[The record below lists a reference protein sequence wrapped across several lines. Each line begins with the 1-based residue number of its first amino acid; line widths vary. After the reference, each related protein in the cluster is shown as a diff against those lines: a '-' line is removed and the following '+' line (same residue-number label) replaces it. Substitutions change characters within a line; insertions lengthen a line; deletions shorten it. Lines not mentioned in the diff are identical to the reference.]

1 MVEITDLLTNDTV
14 LVAIISLLSGIVLTY
29 VGAIVKFRRDLQSK
43 YDIDLRNKRIK
54 AYKLL
59 WQLLEPLAYYSPA
72 TLVTYGIIQE
82 MSEKMREWY
91 YKTGGMF
98 LSESSRDAYFDV
110 QKEVMKVLE
119 EKMKIILNQD
129 SSKMSKLKNIL
140 NNKLNIDKDID
151 IDKVVGLAHESLK
164 VQEEI
169 LKDKQDD
176 KLETSDLKE
185 IKSKASALRSS
196 LSNDIGSRR
205 ESEIRND

>member
-98 LSESSRDAYFDV
+98 LSESSR
-110 QKEVMKVLE
+110 MH
-119 EKMKIILNQD
+119 IL
-129 SSKMSKLKNIL
+129 MSKK
-140 NNKLNIDKDID
+140 KL
-151 IDKVVGLAHESLK
+151 
-164 VQEEI
+164 
-169 LKDKQDD
+169 
-176 KLETSDLKE
+176 
-185 IKSKASALRSS
+185 
-196 LSNDIGSRR
+196 
-205 ESEIRND
+205 